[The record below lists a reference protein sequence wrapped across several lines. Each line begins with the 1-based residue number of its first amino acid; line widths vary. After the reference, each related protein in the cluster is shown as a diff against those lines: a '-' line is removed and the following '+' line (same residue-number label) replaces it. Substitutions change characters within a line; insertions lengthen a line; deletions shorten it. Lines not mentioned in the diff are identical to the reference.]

1 MHGGTR
7 WRRGKKRE
15 KKETAVESR
24 VYAAFESSDE
34 WTRQGDTLGAGMP
47 AATKGV
53 DGKGFPRNAETRSCR
68 RCLGKEE
75 EGGHFNRV
83 PRGVGRPLTPRTC
96 DARL

>member
-1 MHGGTR
+1 
-7 WRRGKKRE
+7 
-15 KKETAVESR
+15 
-24 VYAAFESSDE
+24 
-34 WTRQGDTLGAGMP
+34 MP

-53 DGKGFPRNAETRSCR
+53 DGKGLPRNAETRSCR

>member
-1 MHGGTR
+1 MHGGTK
-7 WRRGKKRE
+7 WRRGRGRRKRRRWSRE
-15 KKETAVESR
+15 FTLHSNRRTNGRDKET
-24 VYAAFESSDE
+24 
-34 WTRQGDTLGAGMP
+34 LGTGMP

-53 DGKGFPRNAETRSCR
+53 DGKGLPRNAETRSYR